1 MAQARRGAKYLRGE
15 PAPKPCEAN
24 PLPSAVGWRWPARSG
39 PCSGASVAGA
49 ARHTSAD
56 ADGVAPNDTL
66 GE

>member
-1 MAQARRGAKYLRGE
+1 MAQARAFGAYLRGE
-15 PAPKPCEAN
+15 YPKPCEAN